1 MEPSRHFESQSEEIR
16 QQLERITG
24 SPVLH
29 GAESLCKLLGF
40 LVDYTLTHPGEGMKE
55 YMVATNVFGRNP
67 EFDPRID
74 PIVRVQVGR
83 LRSKLIE
90 YYATDGA
97 HDAVQIEIPK
107 GGYTPAFH
115 QRLAE
120 GAEESWPAG
129 AERAGEELP
138 QEPASQ
144 AVAPPR
150 ALWKALAWTVVG
162 VALGAGSV
170 TAWRAAQGSGALPAV
185 VRSFWR
191 PYLDAGSAPLVVF
204 SNAAFVGDS
213 VNGLRYFDPG
223 RDSASEILDH
233 YTGTGE
239 VLAIHA
245 LDRLF
250 LGLGVPLTVK
260 RGRLMT
266 WDDARNRSL
275 IFIGAPSENLPLREL
290 PWQEDFSF
298 PGLSAKND
306 ERRRTITNLHPL
318 NGEPVAFV
326 GVPNSIDYAVISKVE
341 ATGESRAVLVMA
353 GMTTVGTQA
362 ATEFVCGREGVEKL
376 AAKVPSPAVGR
387 FSALLQVI
395 VKGGVPFETRL
406 VTVHAHPH

>member
-1 MEPSRHFESQSEEIR
+1 
-16 QQLERITG
+16 
-24 SPVLH
+24 
-29 GAESLCKLLGF
+29 
-40 LVDYTLTHPGEGMKE
+40 
-55 YMVATNVFGRNP
+55 
-67 EFDPRID
+67 
-74 PIVRVQVGR
+74 
-83 LRSKLIE
+83 
-90 YYATDGA
+90 
-97 HDAVQIEIPK
+97 
-107 GGYTPAFH
+107 
-115 QRLAE
+115 
-120 GAEESWPAG
+120 
-129 AERAGEELP
+129 
-138 QEPASQ
+138 
-144 AVAPPR
+144 
-150 ALWKALAWTVVG
+150 
-162 VALGAGSV
+162 
-170 TAWRAAQGSGALPAV
+170 
-185 VRSFWR
+185 
-191 PYLDAGSAPLVVF
+191 
-204 SNAAFVGDS
+204 
-213 VNGLRYFDPG
+213 
-223 RDSASEILDH
+223 
-233 YTGTGE
+233 
-239 VLAIHA
+239 
-245 LDRLF
+245 
-250 LGLGVPLTVK
+250 VPLTVK